1 MLELRQAANIGSG
14 IATEATVITEGNSQP
29 ASEKSLYDGF
39 YPWLLLS
46 LAGFGLYF
54 NQLASWTF
62 VDPGETYY
70 SEAAREMVES
80 GEWIVP
86 HLNYQV
92 YFSKPILTFWLTAAS
107 YQALGFGPLA
117 ARLPFACLALL
128 LVLVTYKAS
137 RTLFDK
143 KTALLAGLLTAS
155 APLMMAFSK
164 LSPIDIAFTSF
175 LDIAVFAF
183 AMSAFARQRLWWI
196 VFHLALGLSILTKGP
211 AGLLLFLIG
220 TALFL
225 LAERPKMSTIRQWL
239 QALKPA
245 YGLPIFLASFVPWY
259 YLVWKATKGLF
270 LQVFIIYENLAR
282 FSGKTNFHKGSPLY
296 YFPVLAYGLAPWFLL
311 LPQTIKITMVAPFLE
326 RLAQMK
332 KPTLEGNYRPHAA
345 AMKKEA
351 PGTKAESEEAPD
363 AKEIRRLSLFY
374 LSTWSV
380 STFLFFSISKTQ
392 LDTYLLPTIAPFAVL
407 IAATMITLTS
417 EKEDKQAG
425 TGAAIT
431 ETADA
436 DGSKRQEGSKSQ
448 KETTSKR
455 ESKGEEQSKS
465 DKADKLAALEDQ
477 RQWDRLWL
485 HIVQVGLAVL
495 CLLTGLGLT
504 ALGICFDGFGKINFT
519 VLVAGLL
526 TTIGAVFQSRQL
538 LKRNWQTNLFTAAI
552 TISAMLAL
560 MHPIGFAYF
569 TSKTQNNMM
578 NLALRLKDSREEIC
592 VYGPFKPSILS
603 YLARPVD
610 TISNT
615 IEFKKVVT
623 IPADGYSYGPTP
635 SGRKQLVISD
645 DEHARDLLTR
655 KDLIFVERAR
665 TGDWAVYELTNG
677 YAPHPKSLEESF
689 KWVLF
694 AGNSLFDAS
703 NWGPLTVPLGGGDAD
718 WYKHAKKHAAF

>member
-1 MLELRQAANIGSG
+1 
-14 IATEATVITEGNSQP
+14 
-29 ASEKSLYDGF
+29 
-39 YPWLLLS
+39 
-46 LAGFGLYF
+46 
-54 NQLASWTF
+54 
-62 VDPGETYY
+62 
-70 SEAAREMVES
+70 MVES

-107 YQALGFGPLA
+107 YQVLGFGPMA

-143 KTALLAGLLTAS
+143 RTALLAGLLTAS

-164 LSPIDIAFTSF
+164 LSPIDIAFTAF

-225 LAERPKMSTIRQWL
+225 IAERPKLSTLRKWL

-259 YLVWKATKGLF
+259 FLVWKATKGLF

-351 PGTKAESEEAPD
+351 PGTKVESEEAPD
-363 AKEIRRLSLFY
+363 AQEIRRLSLFY

-392 LDTYLLPTIAPFAVL
+392 LDTYLLPTIAPFATL
-407 IAATMITLTS
+407 IAATMITLS
-417 EKEDKQAG
+417 GEKEDKQAG
-425 TGAAIT
+425 SGAAKT

-436 DGSKRQEGSKSQ
+436 D
-448 KETTSKR
+448 
-455 ESKGEEQSKS
+455 KGSKS
-465 DKADKLAALEDQ
+465 DKLATLQDQ
-477 RQWDRLWL
+477 RHWDRLWL
-485 HIVQVGLAVL
+485 QIVQIGLAAI
-495 CLLTGLGLT
+495 CLLSGLGLT
-504 ALGICFDGFGKINFT
+504 ALGVCFEGFGQINFT
-519 VLVAGLL
+519 VLAAGLL
-526 TTIGAVFQSRQL
+526 TTVGAVFQSRQL
-538 LKRNWQTNLFTAAI
+538 LKRNWQTNLITTAI
-552 TISAMLAL
+552 TISTMLAL

-578 NLALRLKDSREEIC
+578 NLALKLKNTREEIC
-592 VYGPFKPSILS
+592 VYGPFKPSLLS

-615 IEFKKVVT
+615 IEFKKVES

-635 SGRKQLVISD
+635 SGRKQLVLSD

-655 KDLIFVERAR
+655 KDLLFAERDR
-665 TGDWAVYELTNG
+665 VGDWAVYELTNG

-718 WYKHAKKHAAF
+718 WYKHAKKHSVF